1 METLQKWLVE
11 ARGMPEEIKANAAR
25 ISHML
30 LKIEGKKL
38 GVDGISRLKGFVE
51 EAREAYE
58 AIIASNQSFGSLSS
72 KELANISWEPFAES
86 VWTAFIS
93 GMDTPEKASRSMQ
106 KFNATAKWLLPLLL
120 TK

>member
-1 METLQKWLVE
+1 METLQKWLTE
-11 ARGMPEEIKANAAR
+11 ARGMPEEVKANAMK
-25 ISHML
+25 ISQML

-38 GVDGISRLKGFVE
+38 GVDGVFRLKGFIE

-72 KELANISWEPFAES
+72 RELADISWEPFADA
-86 VWTAFIS
+86 VWTSFMS
-93 GMDTPEKASRSMQ
+93 GMDTPDKASRSMQ
-106 KFNATAKWLLPLLL
+106 KFNAMAKWLLPLLL